1 MPALRDRLDGS
12 LDRPFWRGIARR
24 RRCPKVAPKRAAFAP
39 AEGVTYRRLYHAVNE
54 SEVVLIELSNQLNG
68 PYVDDGQRR
77 RQRLPKRASWVTGQW
92 ILPSKG
98 STLGVKVFK

>member
-1 MPALRDRLDGS
+1 MDFESGRSPGVPDRNGDTRATGGCSNGKALLHSSCRL
-12 LDRPFWRGIARR
+12 
-24 RRCPKVAPKRAAFAP
+24 C
-39 AEGVTYRRLYHAVNE
+39 HAVNE
-54 SEVVLIELSNQLNG
+54 SGVELIALSNQLNG

>member
-1 MPALRDRLDGS
+1 M
-12 LDRPFWRGIARR
+12 RR
-24 RRCPKVAPKRAAFAP
+24 IC
-39 AEGVTYRRLYHAVNE
+39 HAVNE
-54 SEVVLIELSNQLNG
+54 SGVVLIELSNQLKG